1 MADYYYNG
9 NILDTVINV
18 INKLEGSYALGII
31 CKDNPGEFV
40 AVRKDSPLIIGLS
53 DDGNF
58 AASDIPAVLPYTR
71 SIYILEDDEIVILS
85 RTASLYTIRKRKLSR
100 KKF

>member
-18 INKLEGSYALGII
+18 INKLEGPSALGII

-40 AVRKDSPLIIGLS
+40 AVRKDSPIIGLS
-53 DDGNF
+53 DDGN
-58 AASDIPAVLPYTR
+58 LPPR
-71 SIYILEDDEIVILS
+71 HSGC
-85 RTASLYTIRKRKLSR
+85 TALYTEHIHPRRR
-100 KKF
+100 RNCNT